1 MTVDDASRWAEVL
14 AAGEEVD
21 QRGDHY
27 SAADLA
33 EELADPE
40 VDLSRDSLLVFDGDR
55 PVAAQVLWTRGDTV
69 HSDAMVH
76 PSHRRRGIGAALL
89 EVARRRAAEL
99 GAELQL
105 RANENVPG
113 QVALAEAA
121 GMRPVRWWS
130 DLHRPL
136 TGPVEPVPLPAGLE
150 LHRLG
155 PGYDAARWDGPLC
168 AIRNATFA
176 EHWGSTPETVEAF
189 AHRRTG
195 AASFRPAC
203 SVAATSADGTSADG
217 TVVGFVLS
225 DEHEEMA
232 VRTGVRELYVATVG
246 TLPGWRGRGLA
257 GALLTRVLG
266 WAQELGYHS
275 SSLTVDADN
284 ATGALGVYTRIGYR
298 LRGRDI
304 SYAAR

>member
-1 MTVDDASRWAEVL
+1 MTVDDAARWAEVL

-27 SAADLA
+27 SATDLA

-40 VDLSRDSLLVFDGDR
+40 VDLRRDSLLVLDGDR
-55 PVAAQVLWTRGDTV
+55 PVAAQVLWTRGGTL

-89 EVARRRAAEL
+89 AVARRRAAEL

-105 RANENVPG
+105 QANENVPG
-113 QVALAEAA
+113 QVALAESA

-136 TGPVEPVPLPAGLE
+136 TGPVAPLPLPDGLE

-155 PGYDAARWDGPLC
+155 PGYDAPTWDARLC
-168 AIRNATFA
+168 EVRNATFA
-176 EHWGSTPETVEAF
+176 GHWGSTPETVAAF
-189 AHRRTG
+189 AHRRT
-195 AASFRPAC
+195 AASSFRPAC
-203 SVAATSADGTSADG
+203 SAAATTSDG
-217 TVVGFVLS
+217 TVAGFVLA
-225 DEHEEMA
+225 EERAEMT

-246 TLPGWRGRGLA
+246 TLASWRGRGLA

-266 WAQELGYHS
+266 WAAEAAYHS
-275 SSLTVDADN
+275 SSLVVDAGN